1 MLALMHSVLNSILY
15 ILYINKHVVLHSA
28 TDIYIFAIG
37 DDIFD
42 DDLMPLTAGT
52 GGTHYFR
59 VKDLEKLQD
68 TFDEMISKLC
78 LK

>member
-1 MLALMHSVLNSILY
+1 M
-15 ILYINKHVVLHSA
+15 LHSA